1 LFGLSTRAAAVFL
14 ISLATIVLRSGAMPR
29 WIAWTGY
36 LLGAALLVV
45 VAFWDW
51 ILPAWVAVVSL
62 SILRRERLR
71 RSAG

>member
-1 LFGLSTRAAAVFL
+1 
-14 ISLATIVLRSGAMPR
+14 MPR
-29 WIAWTGY
+29 WTAWTGY